1 MEYLLHTDIGEEEFY
16 PFMKSGYQKTI
27 SASYIGYIVQA
38 IVNNF
43 APLLFLT
50 FQDSYHISLSKIT
63 LLVTVNFALQLVVDL
78 LAAGFIDQIGYRTA
92 AVLAHILTAAGLVC
106 LTVLPSLLPDPF
118 TGLLVSVLIYAL
130 GGGLLEV
137 VISPIVES
145 CPTENK
151 EKAMSLL
158 HSFYCWG
165 HMGVVLIST
174 VFFAVFGIHNWKIMT
189 LIWALLPAANA
200 VFFMRVPLTPLIPE
214 GEAQIG
220 IGTLLRKKSFWIFML
235 LMMCAGASEQ
245 AVSQWASTFAER
257 GLGVGKTLGDL
268 AGPMLFAGMMGLSR
282 LFYGRYGHKIRLH
295 HFMLCSVLLCV
306 FSYLLISLS
315 PWPAVSL
322 IGCGLCGLS
331 VGILWP
337 GTFSDAAASIRGGGT
352 AMFALLALGGDLGCS
367 LGPTV
372 VGLVSGAAGD
382 NLKAGILAAVF
393 FPLLLLVGI
402 LYKGRRK
409 NSLS

>member
-1 MEYLLHTDIGEEEFY
+1 MEYLPYTDIGEEEFY

-409 NSLS
+409 DSLS

>member
-1 MEYLLHTDIGEEEFY
+1 MEHLLYTDIGEEEFY

-295 HFMLCSVLLCV
+295 HFMLCSVLICV

-409 NSLS
+409 DSLS